1 MQCLLPL
8 QAQSSGLS
16 AHSSGLFGG
25 STLPSPEHAA
35 ADQENRQMHLS
46 LREALLSQLQQHYPQ
61 PRLPTARAAS
71 DMGRGGSDMGSMG
84 SIGSRLPFEGA
95 LQQLRGPSPHETFR
109 GASPS
114 LERPLPGRSG
124 LGVAREQQAEVQ
136 QQQQQPQQ
144 VEGDGG
150 YMEAWRQMLHR
161 QASEG
166 TRSSSSM

>member
-1 MQCLLPL
+1 MQCLPPL

-25 STLPSPEHAA
+25 SMLPSPEHAV
-35 ADQENRQMHLS
+35 ADQDNRQMHLS

-61 PRLPTARAAS
+61 PLQPLARAAS
-71 DMGRGGSDMGSMG
+71 DMGKGGSDLG

-95 LQQLRGPSPHETFR
+95 PQQLRGPSPHETFR

-114 LERPLPGRSG
+114 LERPLPGRAG
-124 LGVAREQQAEVQ
+124 LVVGQEQQAEIQ
-136 QQQQQPQQ
+136 RQPQQ
-144 VEGDGG
+144 MKGDGS

-161 QASEG
+161 QGSEG
-166 TRSSSSM
+166 GRNPSSM

>member
-1 MQCLLPL
+1 MQCLLPV

-61 PRLPTARAAS
+61 PRQPMARAAS
-71 DMGRGGSDMGSMG
+71 DMSRGGSDLGG
-84 SIGSRLPFEGA
+84 IGSRLPFEGA
-95 LQQLRGPSPHETFR
+95 PQQLRGPSPHETFR
-109 GASPS
+109 GGSPS
-114 LERPLPGRSG
+114 LERPPPGRAG
-124 LGVAREQQAEVQ
+124 LGVGREQQAELQ
-136 QQQQQPQQ
+136 RPPQQ
-144 VEGDGG
+144 GAGDGG

-161 QASEG
+161 QGSEG
-166 TRSSSSM
+166 GPGPSSM

>member
-1 MQCLLPL
+1 MPCLPPL

-35 ADQENRQMHLS
+35 ADQENCQMHLS

-61 PRLPTARAAS
+61 PRQPIARADS
-71 DMGRGGSDMGSMG
+71 DMGKGGSDMGA
-84 SIGSRLPFEGA
+84 IGSRLPFEGA
-95 LQQLRGPSPHETFR
+95 PQQLRGPSPHETFR

-114 LERPLPGRSG
+114 LERPPPGRAG
-124 LGVAREQQAEVQ
+124 LGAGREQQAEA
-136 QQQQQPQQ
+136 QQQPQQ

-166 TRSSSSM
+166 DPGPSST